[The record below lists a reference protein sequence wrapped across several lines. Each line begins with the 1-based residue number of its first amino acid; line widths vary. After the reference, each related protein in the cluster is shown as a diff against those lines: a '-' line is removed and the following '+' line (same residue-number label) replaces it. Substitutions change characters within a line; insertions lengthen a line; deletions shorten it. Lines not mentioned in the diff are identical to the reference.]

1 MSLGYLKN
9 HLATLVM
16 GVFAATLTVLWPYF
30 NGFAPV
36 LDFVF
41 VMAVPISWFLVVV
54 LWLAQVSTNYMHP
67 AGSHGAHH
75 TASKVAIVNA
85 GSGNDQVEEQAAPT
99 DSEEVLAARAHLSR
113 ELEDLRRSV
122 QLKDSEID
130 GLKKQI
136 ASLETQV
143 QIESLRTELA
153 HLRNAAAKAD

>member
-1 MSLGYLKN
+1 MGYLKN

-16 GVFAATLTVLWPYF
+16 GVFAAVLTGLWPYF

-41 VMAVPISWFLVVV
+41 LMAVPISWFLVVI

-67 AGSHGAHH
+67 SGGSHDHH
-75 TASKVAIVNA
+75 PEPNAAIVQLA
-85 GSGNDQVEEQAAPT
+85 GEETGQEGSPPG
-99 DSEEVLAARAHLSR
+99 DSEEVLAARAQLSR
-113 ELEDLRRSV
+113 ELEDLRQSV
-122 QLKDSEID
+122 KLKDGEID

-136 ASLETQV
+136 AALETQV

-153 HLRNAAAKAD
+153 NLRSAASKD

>member
-1 MSLGYLKN
+1 MGYLKN

-16 GVFAATLTVLWPYF
+16 GVFAAILTALWPYF

-41 VMAVPISWFLVVV
+41 VMAVPISWFLVAV

-67 AGSHGAHH
+67 AGSHGTHH
-75 TASKVAIVNA
+75 TASESAIVNVE
-85 GSGNDQVEEQAAPT
+85 GGNDQVGEQAPPT
-99 DSEEVLAARAHLSR
+99 DSEEVLAARAQLSR

-122 QLKDSEID
+122 QLKDGEID

>member
-1 MSLGYLKN
+1 MGYLKN

-16 GVFAATLTVLWPYF
+16 GVFAAILTGLWPYF

-41 VMAVPISWFLVVV
+41 LMAVPISWFLVVI

-67 AGSHGAHH
+67 PGSSHGHH
-75 TASKVAIVNA
+75 PESSPAIVQLA
-85 GSGNDQVEEQAAPT
+85 GEGTGREGLPPG
-99 DSEEVLAARAHLSR
+99 DSEEVLAARAQLSR
-113 ELEDLRRSV
+113 ELEDLRQSV
-122 QLKDSEID
+122 KLKDGEID

-136 ASLETQV
+136 AALKTQV

-153 HLRNAAAKAD
+153 NLRSAASRD

>member
-1 MSLGYLKN
+1 MGYLKN

-16 GVFAATLTVLWPYF
+16 GVFAAVLTFLWPYF
-30 NGFAPV
+30 NEFAPV

-54 LWLAQVSTNYMHP
+54 LWLAQASTNYMHP
-67 AGSHGAHH
+67 GGSHDPHPAV
-75 TASKVAIVNA
+75 SKPAIVSVTE
-85 GSGNDQVEEQAAPT
+85 GSDQVEEQGG
-99 DSEEVLAARAHLSR
+99 DSEEVLAARAQLTG

-130 GLKKQI
+130 NLKKQI

-153 HLRNAAAKAD
+153 HLRNAATKAD

>member
-1 MSLGYLKN
+1 MGYLKN

-16 GVFAATLTVLWPYF
+16 GVFAAILTALWPYF

-41 VMAVPISWFLVVV
+41 VMAVPISWFLVAV

-67 AGSHGAHH
+67 AGSHDTHH
-75 TASKVAIVNA
+75 TSSESAIVNVE
-85 GSGNDQVEEQAAPT
+85 GGNDQVGEQAPPT
-99 DSEEVLAARAHLSR
+99 DSEDVLAARAQLSR

-122 QLKDSEID
+122 QLKDGEID

>member
-1 MSLGYLKN
+1 MGYLKN

-16 GVFAATLTVLWPYF
+16 GVFAAILTVLWPYF

-67 AGSHGAHH
+67 AGSHDTHRAE
-75 TASKVAIVNA
+75 SRPAIVNV
-85 GSGNDQVEEQAAPT
+85 GNGQAEEQVPPAE
-99 DSEEVLAARAHLSR
+99 SEEVLAARAELSR
-113 ELEDLRRSV
+113 ELEDVRRSV
-122 QLKDSEID
+122 QLKDGEID
-130 GLKKQI
+130 DLKKQI

>member
-1 MSLGYLKN
+1 MGYLKN

-16 GVFAATLTVLWPYF
+16 GVFAAVLTALWPYF

-41 VMAVPISWFLVVV
+41 VMAVPISWFLVAV

-67 AGSHGAHH
+67 AGSHDTHH
-75 TASKVAIVNA
+75 AASESPIVSV
-85 GSGNDQVEEQAAPT
+85 GDEQVVEQGPPV
-99 DSEEVLAARAHLSR
+99 DHEEVLAARAQLAT

-122 QLKDSEID
+122 QLKDGEID